1 MPDLALVLPRATFAI
16 VSDEEKT
23 LRFLESQFPAVSGS
37 AFADAR
43 LQTLA
48 AGQSVLQTE
57 NGVIYEVFPDGT
69 RIERKRIEA
78 PKVFPKGTRIQLP

>member
-1 MPDLALVLPRATFAI
+1 M
-16 VSDEEKT
+16 SEEEKK
-23 LRFLESQFPAVSGS
+23 LRFIETQLPAISGS

-48 AGQSVLQTE
+48 AGESVLQTE
-57 NGVIYEVFPDGT
+57 HAVIYEVFPDGT

-78 PKVFPKGTRIQLP
+78 PRVFPKGTLVKLR